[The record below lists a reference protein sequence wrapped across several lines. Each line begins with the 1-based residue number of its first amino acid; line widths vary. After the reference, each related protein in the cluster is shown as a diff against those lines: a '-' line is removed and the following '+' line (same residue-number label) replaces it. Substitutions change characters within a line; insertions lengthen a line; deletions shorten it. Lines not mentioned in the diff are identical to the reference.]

1 MRSTMFNALRESI
14 NPCNSSPQY
23 APYSSKSPCSV
34 ATVPAPPNF
43 STPLKKSRKP
53 HLPPELI
60 HQIVEASAYLCSD
73 CSRAHLE
80 PCSTSACLSLCP
92 SDPNASLRCK
102 KCDMV
107 YCEACAEMDAVAFCD
122 LCDQSYCAANGSKPG
137 CGDIAFCECKCV
149 EACIPCVFESE
160 A

>member
-1 MRSTMFNALRESI
+1 MDNEMDVPDQDENQAPSF
-14 NPCNSSPQY
+14 PQCHDT
-23 APYSSKSPCSV
+23 AVSDKSPK
-34 ATVPAPPNF
+34 APPNF
-43 STPLKKSRKP
+43 STPLKKSRKT

-60 HQIVEASAYLCSD
+60 HQIVETSAYLCPV

-92 SDPNASLRCK
+92 SEACASLRCK

-137 CGDIAFCECKCV
+137 CGDIASCECKCV
-149 EACIPCVFESE
+149 EACIPCVFESG